1 MYLKQDNDKIVFPYT
16 RKDLEVEN
24 PNVSFPHTIPDS
36 LFLQYGV
43 YPVVLIENTLNSNEV
58 DGVLGQPYSENGRWE
73 VKPTIITLS
82 KEEYELRQTRMYA
95 DCVQTH
101 IEKICQSLGYDNENS
116 IAKYLVAENPFYTE
130 CKAISLWIGAVWT
143 YANKVQ
149 TDVLAGTRTM
159 PTIEELVAELPKYV

>member
-1 MYLKQDNDKIVFPYT
+1 MQYCLVKDGAIQKYGVDQKNTGLGVKSPLSTYIARGWYPLEDNAPAYDSSTHRVNGISYELQVNKVVKVYDIV
-16 RKDLEVEN
+16 
-24 PNVSFPHTIPDS
+24 TIPQEELMQAAAKAAEQAVQS
-36 LFLQYGV
+36 T
-43 YPVVLIENTLNSNEV
+43 INS
-58 DGVLGQPYSENGRWE
+58 
-73 VKPTIITLS
+73 K
-82 KEEYELRQTRMYA
+82 
-95 DCVQTH
+95 CV
-101 IEKICQSLGYDNENS
+101 ELGYDNENS